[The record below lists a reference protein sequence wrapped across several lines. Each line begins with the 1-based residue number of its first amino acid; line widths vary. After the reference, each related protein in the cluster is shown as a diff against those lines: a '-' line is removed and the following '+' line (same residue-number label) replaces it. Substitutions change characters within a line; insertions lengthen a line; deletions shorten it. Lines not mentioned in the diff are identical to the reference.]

1 MRHLTT
7 EELVELYYGEA
18 AEELAGHVAE
28 CAECAGALAGL
39 GEDLAGLELGGAV
52 EDGAGERMWEKV
64 RSQIAGGPRLVRV
77 SWASWVGRIGV
88 GLAAAVI
95 LGLAFYAGHV
105 WEQGRKAPT
114 VAVDGRKAPAVTQAG
129 TGLPAEAKNEAP
141 EEPAKAGRRGAG
153 TEQRAVIV
161 VVLADQLDR
170 SEQLLVELNHPDD
183 AAEDGSLVRTAR
195 QLLAENRQYERR
207 GQDEDPAVA
216 RALKDLEPVLTAVA
230 AERRGMSEAA
240 IAELEKKLNTDN
252 VLFEVRVLRSRVA
265 HGTAGAA
272 KRGDA

>member
-18 AEELAGHVAE
+18 AEELAGHAAGCLE
-28 CAECAGALAGL
+28 CASALAGL
-39 GEDLAGLELGGAV
+39 REDLAGLAPDGAV
-52 EDGAGERMWEKV
+52 EDGAGERMWEKLRPRIV
-64 RSQIAGGPRLVRV
+64 GGPRVVRV
-77 SWASWVGRIGV
+77 RWASWVGRIGV

-95 LGLAFYAGHV
+95 LGLAFYAGHA
-105 WEQGRKAPT
+105 WERGRKTPT
-114 VAVDGRKAPAVTQAG
+114 VAVDGRKTPAVTQVG
-129 TGLPAEAKNEAP
+129 PGSPVEAKDEAP

-183 AAEDGSLVRTAR
+183 AAEDGGLVRTAR
-195 QLLAENRQYERR
+195 QLLAENRLYQRR
-207 GQDEDPAVA
+207 GQNEDPAVA

-230 AERRGMSEAA
+230 AERKGMSEAA